1 MARPL
6 VFLRPLGGRDPES
19 AVPAGPESDEQ
30 PRHSFDDPTEVV
42 LADATDIGTA
52 VDAVLRGR
60 DAIVW
65 LTGDRTLRALAI
77 DELGRI
83 ADIVDEQAEGSAVS
97 GDRDARSSRSVIENL
112 DPEHQRLIAL
122 VANGSTIIEAAR
134 EIGLS
139 RRTAARRMAT
149 VRSVLGVDS
158 NAEAVVVWISHQHD
172 TDRF

>member
-1 MARPL
+1 M
-6 VFLRPLGGRDPES
+6 FLRPLGGRAPDT
-19 AVPAGPESDEQ
+19 AVPARPESDEQ
-30 PRHSFDDPTEVV
+30 RRGSNDGPAEVV
-42 LADATDIGTA
+42 LADAADIGTA

-65 LTGDRTLRALAI
+65 LGGDGALRALVI

-83 ADIVDEQAEGSAVS
+83 AEIVDEQADGTAVS
-97 GDRDARSSRSVIENL
+97 GDRDVRTSRSLIDNL
-112 DPEHQRLIAL
+112 DAEHQRLIAL

-149 VRSVLGVDS
+149 VRSVLGVS
-158 NAEAVVVWISHQHD
+158 TNAEAVVVWISHQHD